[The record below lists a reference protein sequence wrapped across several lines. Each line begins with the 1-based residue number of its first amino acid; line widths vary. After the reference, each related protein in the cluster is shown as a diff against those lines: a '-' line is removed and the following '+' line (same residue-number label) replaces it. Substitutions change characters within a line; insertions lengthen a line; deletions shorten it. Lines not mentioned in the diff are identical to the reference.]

1 MKLPDH
7 MLAISLTIV
16 VACIAEP
23 KLSAAQDVAAEGGGD
38 RARALV
44 ETALGLIGS
53 EGRLNSL
60 KSLRLEG
67 SGSTSSIGQGPN
79 PGTPSS
85 NNPVEVTWVVDF
97 ENERVWRER
106 QSFQGD
112 DGYFC
117 FNSVYR
123 QDDAFN
129 YECITGIHMPIE
141 KDAAERARPL
151 LLKQFPEP
159 RRRLL
164 DAIDHAESL
173 DYNGAEDR
181 DGGPVDVVSYT
192 DSQGTNWRLEFE
204 REQGF
209 LRRALGG
216 EVSMTL
222 GTYRTSDEYS
232 DYREVEGITIPM
244 RVRSVRPIA
253 GTIGWARTDD
263 VEYGHVDVDEPVN
276 GQMFELPVGAAPRL
290 EDTEITVTEVA
301 DSAYFLQNVRPNY
314 NQLLVEFDEFLLV
327 VDAPFNAG
335 VADATISK
343 IRELAPDKPIRYIVP
358 THFHYDHIGG
368 LPTYVQSGAQVLTTP
383 GNQVFFEDLIAR
395 SLPDEDFGEAVE
407 KIPGR
412 FRVPGIGPAVDLIDV
427 GPNPHADELLVI
439 YLPESKTLY
448 VPDVFSVDWGKV
460 RPAIPETFAFADTLE
475 KLGLDVEVVLPGHGP
490 RATRADLERS
500 LSTGRELNPH
510 THSASP

>member
-7 MLAISLTIV
+7 MLATSLAIV
-16 VACIAEP
+16 LVCIAEP
-23 KLSAAQDVAAEGGGD
+23 KPSAAQDVAAEGNGD

-44 ETALGLIGS
+44 ETALELIGS
-53 EGRLNSL
+53 EDRLNSL
-60 KSLRLEG
+60 KSLRLDG

-79 PGTPSS
+79 PESASS
-85 NNPVEVTWVVDF
+85 DNPVKVSWVVDF

-106 QSFQGD
+106 QSFQGE

-117 FNSVYR
+117 FNTVYR

-129 YECITGIHMPIE
+129 YECITGIHMPIGKE
-141 KDAAERARPL
+141 TAERARSL
-151 LLKQFPEP
+151 LLTQFPEP

-173 DYNGAEDR
+173 DYDGAEDQ

-192 DSQGTNWRLEFE
+192 DSQGTDWRLEFE

-209 LRRALGG
+209 LKRALGG
-216 EVSMTL
+216 EVYMTL
-222 GTYRTSDEYS
+222 GTYRTADEYS
-232 DYREVEGITIPM
+232 EYREVEGVTIPM
-244 RVRSVRPIA
+244 RVRSIRPIG
-253 GTIGWARTDD
+253 GTIGWALTDD
-263 VEYGHVDVDEPVN
+263 VVYSQVEVDRPVD
-276 GQMFELPVGAAPRL
+276 GQMFELPSEAEPRL

-327 VDAPFNAG
+327 VDAPFNAE
-335 VADATISK
+335 VANATISK

-368 LPTYVQSGAQVLTTP
+368 LPTYVQSGAQVLTTA

-395 SLPDEDFGEAVE
+395 SLPDDDFGGVVE
-407 KIPGR
+407 EIAGR
-412 FRVPGIGPAVDLIDV
+412 FRVPGTGPTVELMDI
-427 GPNPHADELLVI
+427 GPNPHADELLVV
-439 YLPESKTLY
+439 YLPESRVLY
-448 VPDVFSVDWGKV
+448 VADVFSVDWGQV
-460 RPAIPETFAFADTLE
+460 RPAIPETFAFAETLE
-475 KLGLDVEVVLPGHGP
+475 KLGLDVAILLPGHGP

-500 LSTGRELNPH
+500 LSAGRDLNP
-510 THSASP
+510 HSASP